1 MKARK
6 GAATVFKVV
15 DGVRRAVGRTTGKAW
30 RRLNGRI
37 KSWESIDENE
47 RTAGAFKKPGAM
59 RP

>member
-6 GAATVFKVV
+6 GVARTFQIV
-15 DGVRRAVGRTTGKAW
+15 DGVRRAVGVTTGKAF

-37 KSWESIDENE
+37 KSWEGIDENE
-47 RTAGAFKKPGAM
+47 RTRGAYKKPGAM